1 MVPMISK
8 SSRLHQP
15 QWLSGAFHLIVL
27 YVAFEARSAAAWPYA
42 LLAISAVSFFAW
54 VANYRR
60 YRQVHD
66 LPTSKVASAAQGY
79 VELVGRAQP
88 LPGEPVLSRL
98 SRVPCCW
105 YSFQVEERDS
115 DNKWRTVDR
124 GSSVEQFLLVDET
137 GQCVISP
144 DGAEV
149 LSGEHASWQDGDRK
163 YNEDLVLPA
172 SALYA
177 IGEFSTATAAP
188 VTARDERSDVGA
200 LLAEWKADRRTLQQ
214 RFDLNRDGSIDV
226 KEWELARLQALREVH
241 KRNSEM
247 ASRSVEGANLL
258 RKPQDGRLFLLANEL
273 PGRLGARYR
282 FWSWVHLAIFFG
294 GGTAGLLML

>member
-226 KEWELARLQALREVH
+226 KEWELARLQALREV
-241 KRNSEM
+241 RRRPSQAQAE
-247 ASRSVEGANLL
+247 AVEGVNVL
-258 RKPQDGRLFLLANEL
+258 RKPGDGRLFLLANEF
-273 PGRLGARYR
+273 PDRLGARYR
-282 FWSWVHLAIFFG
+282 FWSWVHLLAFLG
-294 GGTAGLLML
+294 GGAAGLLML